1 MITNK
6 KRGIIMTQVKHGA
19 AADVATFTN
28 QNSLPKTKA
37 VLNQVVSDLY
47 TARIA
52 LHQVHW
58 YMRGAGFMVWH
69 PKMDEYMD
77 TIDETMDEVSERLI
91 TLGGKPYSTLTEF
104 IQHSKIEEKA
114 GEFSKNVEESLER
127 VIEIF
132 RYLADLYQEAM
143 DVTDEEGDDVT
154 NDIFVG
160 AKADLEKTIWM
171 LTAELGQAPGL

>member
-58 YMRGAGFMVWH
+58 YMRGC
-69 PKMDEYMD
+69 
-77 TIDETMDEVSERLI
+77 RLH
-91 TLGGKPYSTLTEF
+91 GM
-104 IQHSKIEEKA
+104 A
-114 GEFSKNVEESLER
+114 SKNGR
-127 VIEIF
+127 IHG
-132 RYLADLYQEAM
+132 Y
-143 DVTDEEGDDVT
+143 
-154 NDIFVG
+154 N
-160 AKADLEKTIWM
+160 
-171 LTAELGQAPGL
+171 